1 VLRPINIARI
11 NEVAEA
17 NAKSEW
23 VAFNHKVIVPL
34 VELSIVGRRGG
45 LTTGDMLCG
54 ASAAGA
60 TSDNSSS
67 RRREGG
73 SRNWSDG
80 SGFTATWKFQWCP
93 SRSSVLRGTI
103 ASLLALLENVN

>member
-1 VLRPINIARI
+1 MFLTHVRLDSQHIGVVLRPINIARI

-45 LTTGDMLCG
+45 VTTGECI

-67 RRREGG
+67 RRGE
-73 SRNWSDG
+73 
-80 SGFTATWKFQWCP
+80 
-93 SRSSVLRGTI
+93 
-103 ASLLALLENVN
+103 